1 MGPIWRLPHLW
12 RGNFV
17 WLSISFYKI
26 EIIFFPLFQ
35 YFKTL
40 KTHFENIH
48 STVSAFKCNLCDY
61 SHSRKWGLKQ
71 HIKNNHGDRNG
82 RAGKCHI
89 CGNVS

>member
-1 MGPIWRLPHLW
+1 MKI
-12 RGNFV
+12 NF
-17 WLSISFYKI
+17 S
-26 EIIFFPLFQ
+26 PLFQ

-40 KTHFENIH
+40 KTHFENKH
-48 STVSAFKCNLCDY
+48 STVSAFKCTLCDY

-89 CGNVS
+89 CGNVSSNTVLKNA